1 MRAAVLQGSKITV
14 ETLPDP
20 RPGPGQLLVAPIL
33 TGVCGSDLHH
43 RARAIALEAATPKSQ
58 RGQLPRFVPGHE
70 FSASV
75 VEIGADADTGLRPGD
90 RIAALPFTH
99 GAGGF
104 EVIGLS
110 PLHSGGLATLC
121 LIDAERSFHV
131 PDSVPSNLAA
141 LTEPLAVG
149 LHAANLANRGSGP
162 NLVIGCGP
170 VGLAVII
177 ALARQGRGPI
187 IAADFS
193 ARRREAAGAVGA
205 DIVLDPAEESSFA
218 RWEEVGFSPSPP
230 SPLLPRAFAGLPPG
244 VNIFECVG
252 APGLIDQVIKSAPRH
267 SHVIVVG
274 VCAHEDKLTPREAIL
289 SELTLDFSFAY
300 RPEEFAAALA
310 GIAEDPDRAET
321 LVTSTLAL
329 DQTQAAFERL
339 ADRPEEIKVLVDPN
353 L

>member
-20 RPGPGQLLVAPIL
+20 RPGPGQLLVAPLL
-33 TGVCGSDLHH
+33 TGICGSDLHH
-43 RARAIALEAATPKSQ
+43 RARAIDLEAATPVDQ
-58 RGQLPRFVPGHE
+58 HDRLPKFVPGHE
-70 FSASV
+70 FSATL
-75 VEIGADADTGLRPGD
+75 VEIGPHANTASRPGD
-90 RIAALPFTH
+90 RVTALPFTH

-121 LIDAERSFHV
+121 LVDAERCFQV
-131 PDSVPSNLAA
+131 PDGVPSSLAA

-149 LHAANLANRGSGP
+149 LHAANLANRAPGP

-205 DIVLDPAEESSFA
+205 DIVLDPGEESPFA
-218 RWEEVGFSPSPP
+218 RWEEVGFTPSPP
-230 SPLLPRAFAGLPPG
+230 SPLLDRAFKGLPPG

-252 APGLIDQVIKSAPRH
+252 APGLIDQVVKAAPRH

-300 RPEEFAAALA
+300 RPEEFAAALDA
-310 GIAEDPDRAET
+310 IAQHPARAEI
-321 LVTSTLAL
+321 LVTSTLPL
-329 DQTQAAFERL
+329 DQTRAAFERL
-339 ADRPEEIKVLVDPN
+339 ADRPEEIKVLIDPN